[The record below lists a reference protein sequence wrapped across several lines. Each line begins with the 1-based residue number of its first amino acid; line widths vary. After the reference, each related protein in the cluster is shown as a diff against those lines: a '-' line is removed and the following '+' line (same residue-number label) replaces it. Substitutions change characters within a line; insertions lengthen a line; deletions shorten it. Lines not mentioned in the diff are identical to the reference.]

1 MRRVFGVKKDK
12 EPPPSL
18 NDASDRNIMHFGQDG
33 LLILPEQQ
41 CMKQPA
47 SSRPLMLQSQR
58 SEILGY
64 QMSLESLEVM
74 LKTHEKN
81 EYAWDDKAIQKRTKR
96 ARRLMLLFD
105 SGCSGSMTGDKDKL
119 SDFKD
124 YKG

>member
-1 MRRVFGVKKDK
+1 MSEVEQDDWSMEF
-12 EPPPSL
+12 
-18 NDASDRNIMHFGQDG
+18 DAEHMHFGQDG

-81 EYAWDDKAIQKRTKR
+81 EYAW
-96 ARRLMLLFD
+96 
-105 SGCSGSMTGDKDKL
+105 GDKYEQIEYDLKIRIM
-119 SDFKD
+119 KQEE
-124 YKG
+124 KQRN